1 MYRKFLLV
9 FILGTSLVVFGQK
22 GGGAGSGSTSGSAA
36 GSGPAGA
43 PGTVTPGGTPTTA
56 GAVGGLAGQASSG
69 TINPPSGNA
78 GIPTVPETMGGPAG
92 NTGTNQ
98 GNPANENTFPAG
110 TNNTG
115 FIGGTTG
122 SGVLATPSAT
132 FASPEPTAGISDAGH
147 AGISDSNPVSNGVQ
161 STTENS
167 TVVYTN
173 SPAINPRAAGP
184 AAAVSGGRLI
194 NDFSPSVYV
203 GDKSTAASSQQTS
216 VADVAARYKARST
229 ENARTITNAD
239 VERMLSGHSGGPSDM
254 ANMPNSDPQQTAQ
267 NGSTPDA
274 TAGQNNASSGS
285 ATQDSSAQNGAA
297 NVQGNAG
304 AQAASSATTPQIN
317 PQATQ
322 GQAATEGDSGNRL
335 PATSTFLPLLGLL
348 GITSSGVGLWF
359 RKFRK

>member
-1 MYRKFLLV
+1 
-9 FILGTSLVVFGQK
+9 
-22 GGGAGSGSTSGSAA
+22 
-36 GSGPAGA
+36 
-43 PGTVTPGGTPTTA
+43 
-56 GAVGGLAGQASSG
+56 
-69 TINPPSGNA
+69 
-78 GIPTVPETMGGPAG
+78 MGGPAG

-203 GDKSTAASSQQTS
+203 GDKSTAASGQQTT

-254 ANMPNSDPQQTAQ
+254 ANMPNSDSQQVAQ
-267 NGSTPDA
+267 NSSTPDA
-274 TAGQNNASSGS
+274 TAGQNNASPN
-285 ATQDSSAQNGAA
+285 SSAQSATDAQA
-297 NVQGNAG
+297 NTGS
-304 AQAASSATTPQIN
+304 QAASSATTPQVN
-317 PQATQ
+317 TQAAQ